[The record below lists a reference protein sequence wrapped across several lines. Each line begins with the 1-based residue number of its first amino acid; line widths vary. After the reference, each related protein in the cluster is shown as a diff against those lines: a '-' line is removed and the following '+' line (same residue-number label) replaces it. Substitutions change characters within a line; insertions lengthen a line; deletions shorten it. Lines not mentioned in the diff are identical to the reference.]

1 MGRKLLLI
9 ILLLTAGFFRLRAQD
24 IPVSVLDGPIL
35 KVDTLSKKLPLDFP
49 LITDPIEPSIRMP
62 DYLSLPSEFET
73 KEQRAAKANTRAAR
87 GVKSSVDENLKWY
100 KPPVLSSAQKA
111 LLTVGRLFLT
121 NPNGFQK
128 GTVPMLNSS
137 FPYIFA
143 VTPGGAPCESPY
155 TPDRFPQAVKMEY
168 DMATG
173 TYKPVMVDWK
183 QYQKD
188 LKKAGFNA
196 PLYDNAPI
204 PKVPLAPGDRVVH

>member
-9 ILLLTAGFFRLRAQD
+9 LLLLAAGIIRLKAQD
-24 IPVSVLDGPIL
+24 IPVTILDGPIL
-35 KVDTLSKKLPLDFP
+35 KTDSLSKKLPLDFP

-73 KEQRAAKANTRAAR
+73 KEQRAARANTRTAR
-87 GVKSSVDENLKWY
+87 DVKSSVNENLKWY

>member
-24 IPVSVLDGPIL
+24 IPVSVLDGPLL

-49 LITDPIEPSIRMP
+49 LITDPIEPAIRMP

-73 KEQRAAKANTRAAR
+73 KEQRAARSNTRAAR
-87 GVKSSVDENLKWY
+87 DVKSSVDENLKWY
-100 KPPVLSSAQKA
+100 KPPKLTPTQKA
-111 LLTVGRLFLT
+111 LFAVGKMILT

-128 GTVPMLNSS
+128 GTVPMSNSS

-155 TPDRFPQAVKMEY
+155 TPDNFPQAVKMEY
-168 DMATG
+168 DMASG
-173 TYKPVMVDWK
+173 TYKPVLVDWR

-188 LKKAGFNA
+188 LKKAGFNVQLV
-196 PLYDNAPI
+196 PED
-204 PKVPLAPGDRVVH
+204 KVKR

>member
-35 KVDTLSKKLPLDFP
+35 KVDTLSKKLPLEFP

-62 DYLSLPSEFET
+62 DYLSLPSGFET
-73 KEQRAAKANTRAAR
+73 KEQRAARANTRTAR
-87 GVKSSVDENLKWY
+87 DVKSSVNENLKWY
-100 KPPVLSSAQKA
+100 KPPKLTPTQRA
-111 LLTVGRLFLT
+111 LLTVGKLFLS
-121 NPNGFQK
+121 NPRGFQK

-143 VTPGGAPCESPY
+143 PTPGGAPYESPY
-155 TPDRFPQAVKMEY
+155 TPDRCPQAVKMEY
-168 DMATG
+168 DMASG

-183 QYQKD
+183 QYQMD
-188 LKKAGFNA
+188 LKKAGINA
-196 PLYDNAPI
+196 PLYENKPI
-204 PKVPLAPGDRVVH
+204 PQVPLAPGDRIVH